1 MVAAAGARLNR
12 SMVPSTGVLVMPL
25 VRSYR
30 LADHDRS
37 IGAAVPA
44 SS

>member
-1 MVAAAGARLNR
+1 MVAPDGARLNR
-12 SMVPSTGVLVMPL
+12 SMVRLSGVLVMLL

-30 LADHDRS
+30 FADHDRS
-37 IGAAVPA
+37 TGAAVPA